1 MCLMLIGTADPE
13 ERDRLEQAAREASA
27 LGLKVTVEHPPKS
40 PWAREAAARATISE
54 RGGCACSLLSDDA
67 DWNAKFWAMRPEVLN
82 RLAQTFQSLVEE
94 GPRRLTV

>member
-27 LGLKVTVEHPPKS
+27 VGLKVTVEHPPKP
-40 PWAREAAARATISE
+40 PWARETAARATISE

-67 DWNAKFWAMRPEVLN
+67 DWNAKFGLCDR
-82 RLAQTFQSLVEE
+82 RYSTDSLKRCRVSL
-94 GPRRLTV
+94 RKARDV